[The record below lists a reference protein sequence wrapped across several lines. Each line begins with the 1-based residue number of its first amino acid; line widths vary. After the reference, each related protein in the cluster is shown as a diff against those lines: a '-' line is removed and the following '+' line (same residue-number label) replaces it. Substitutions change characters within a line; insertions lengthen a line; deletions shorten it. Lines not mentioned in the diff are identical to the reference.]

1 MHTVPP
7 SSQAREGGE
16 GGWAT
21 TAPEQLGRHSRGEE
35 EAEIDSEPRGGKK
48 REGIATQEEKKTF
61 LLLRTQQQ
69 TSWFAQISDFT
80 KKTK

>member
-35 EAEIDSEPRGGKK
+35 EAEIVSEPRGGKK
-48 REGIATQEEKKTF
+48 KGGNCYAGGEKDLPSASYPTTNK
-61 LLLRTQQQ
+61 LV
-69 TSWFAQISDFT
+69 
-80 KKTK
+80 